1 MRIRIMLPDVLSTR
15 TFTLTVGSFTSNSGP
30 SSYQNWL
37 VSSNSGCAA

>member
-1 MRIRIMLPDVLSTR
+1 MRIPIVSPDALSTQ
-15 TFTLTVGSFTSNSGP
+15 TFTATVGSFTSNSGP